1 MTNMEYIQVVQI
13 EKLDKGKRR
22 IRFENGGSC
31 IVYYSE
37 IRGLHLEE
45 GAYISLEMYEHIFHE
60 IVGKRAKKR
69 ALHLLEQM
77 DRTEQQLRENL
88 QIGDEITTIGGIMG
102 RIVTIKEDSII
113 IETGADRVKMRIM
126 RWAVQTNNTATEKLQ
141 AEREA
146 AKKAQEEAKQARIEE
161 AKDRKNKKKED

>member
-1 MTNMEYIQVVQI
+1 MLYNALSLLSSSASSEGGTQSMLPMLLIMAALFGLMYFTS
-13 EKLDKGKRR
+13 
-22 IRFENGGSC
+22 IRPQ
-31 IVYYSE
+31 
-37 IRGLHLEE
+37 
-45 GAYISLEMYEHIFHE
+45 
-60 IVGKRAKKR
+60 KKR
-69 ALHLLEQM
+69 QKE
-77 DRTEQQLRENL
+77 EQQLRENL

-113 IETGADRVKMRIM
+113 IETGADRVKMRVM

>member
-1 MTNMEYIQVVQI
+1 MIYNTLNMA
-13 EKLDKGKRR
+13 LDTAAS
-22 IRFENGGSC
+22 NDGGSANRF
-31 IVYYSE
+31 IP
-37 IRGLHLEE
+37 LL
-45 GAYISLEMYEHIFHE
+45 L
-60 IVGKRAKKR
+60 IVGMFVITYFISIRPQKKR
-69 ALHLLEQM
+69 QKE
-77 DRTEQQLRENL
+77 EQQLRENL

-146 AKKAQEEAKQARIEE
+146 AKKVQEEAKQARIEE

>member
-1 MTNMEYIQVVQI
+1 MLLNTFKMALDTAQSGSSTN
-13 EKLDKGKRR
+13 
-22 IRFENGGSC
+22 RF
-31 IVYYSE
+31 
-37 IRGLHLEE
+37 LPL
-45 GAYISLEMYEHIFHE
+45 LL
-60 IVGKRAKKR
+60 IVGMFVVTYFISIRPQKKKQK
-69 ALHLLEQM
+69 E
-77 DRTEQQLRENL
+77 EQQLRENL

-161 AKDRKNKKKED
+161 AKNKKSKKED